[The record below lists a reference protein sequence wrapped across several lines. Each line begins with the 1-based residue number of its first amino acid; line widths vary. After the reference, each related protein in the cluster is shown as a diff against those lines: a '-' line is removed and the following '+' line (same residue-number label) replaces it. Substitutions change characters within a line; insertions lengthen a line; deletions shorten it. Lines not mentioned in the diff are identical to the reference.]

1 MELMPYE
8 KDDTTNIYWYLFYT
22 NAQALQD
29 LSDYQKKHYGT
40 NLDKPPEPKQIMPK
54 IPVDEEVEEL
64 ERLMQLPPSAKG
76 HNY

>member
-8 KDDTTNIYWYLFYT
+8 KDSTPIYWYLFYRD
-22 NAQALQD
+22 AQALQD

-54 IPVDEEVEEL
+54 IPVNEESEEL
-64 ERLMQLPPSAKG
+64 ERLMRLPPMANG
-76 HNY
+76 RGY